1 MAFLCG
7 PLFDKPILVFHEK
20 IYFCKKTAMKRIAFI
35 IITALSLSS
44 MLTNCNN
51 NKELGSGFNLFTIDQ
66 DRQLG
71 AQVAAEIDGN
81 TKEYPLLDSAS
92 NKEVYAYLYKIRDNI
107 LNSGK
112 VKHKED
118 FAWRLR
124 IIHDDSTLNAFCTPG
139 GYIYV
144 YTGIMKYLDNEA
156 QLAGVLAHE
165 IAHADFRHSTRQ
177 MTKIYGIQTLV
188 GIIAGNREM
197 IGQVTTAI
205 IGLKFSRE
213 HESEA
218 DKGSVT
224 YLCPTPYLAD
234 GGAGFF
240 EKLTASGSGRVP
252 EFLSTHPSP
261 EGRIE
266 AFHNYKYEMGC
277 QGSADYAS
285 IYKQMVA
292 KLPK

>member
-1 MAFLCG
+1 
-7 PLFDKPILVFHEK
+7 
-20 IYFCKKTAMKRIAFI
+20 MKRIAFVSMLL
-35 IITALSLSS
+35 LSLTTLIS
-44 MLTNCNN
+44 NCKGS
-51 NKELGSGFNLFTIDQ
+51 KELGSGINLFTIEQ
-66 DRQLG
+66 DRELG

-81 TKEYPLLDSAS
+81 PQEYPLLDSTQY
-92 NKEVYAYLYKIRDNI
+92 KEVYGYLYKIRNTI
-107 LNSGK
+107 LNSGN
-112 VKHKED
+112 VKNKD
-118 FAWRLR
+118 NFQWRLR

-144 YTGIMKYLDNEA
+144 YTGILKYLDNEA
-156 QLAGVLAHE
+156 QLAGVLGHE

-177 MTKIYGIQTLV
+177 MTKLYGVQTLV
-188 GIIAGNREM
+188 SILAGNRQLLSQ
-197 IGQVTTAI
+197 ITTSI
-205 IGLKFSRE
+205 VGLKFSRE

-224 YLCPTPYLAD
+224 YLCPTAYQAD

-240 EKLTASGSGRVP
+240 EKITAAGGSRTP

-277 QGSADYAS
+277 QGSANYAAEYKS
-285 IYKQMVA
+285 IVA